1 MPLRPMKSPPH
12 IGSFLRTE
20 VIEELGLTVTAA
32 AMALGVTRQALNN
45 LLNEKS
51 ALSAEMA
58 LRFDKAFG
66 VGMEHLLRMQLAY
79 DMAQARAKG
88 DTIKVKRHR
97 SGSRPEPS

>member
-1 MPLRPMKSPPH
+1 M
-12 IGSFLRTE
+12 
-20 VIEELGLTVTAA
+20 
-32 AMALGVTRQALNN
+32 NN

-79 DMAQARAKG
+79 DMARARAKSG
-88 DTIKVKRHR
+88 TITVH
-97 SGSRPEPS
+97 GYGGGQTMTG